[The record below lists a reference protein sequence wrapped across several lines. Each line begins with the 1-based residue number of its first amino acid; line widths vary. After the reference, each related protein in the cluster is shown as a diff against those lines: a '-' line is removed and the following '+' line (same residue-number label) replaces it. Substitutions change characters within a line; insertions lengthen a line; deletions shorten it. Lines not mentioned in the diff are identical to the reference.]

1 MFKSLGTLRFKKIN
15 TNLIQQGC
23 NKLIETYSKDMYNVT
38 YVFYLKEILLKLLFI
53 EEFWKKL
60 F

>member
-1 MFKSLGTLRFKKIN
+1 MFISLGTLRFKKIN

-23 NKLIETYSKDMYNVT
+23 NKLIETDSKDMYNVT

>member
-1 MFKSLGTLRFKKIN
+1 MFKSLGTLRLKKIN
-15 TNLIQQGC
+15 THLIQQGC
-23 NKLIETYSKDMYNVT
+23 NKLIETDSKDMYNVT